1 MKEKNIVIL
10 LGLFVCFILALS
22 MANADL
28 TDNLENYYFCND
40 TNDFFGNNNFLT
52 NTTTGQDSNSLNPYS
67 CFMPQYVYNVVDTWL
82 EYPYY
87 NNGIFHSNYNISS
100 QYFINFWI
108 YLYETPSE
116 NGYYLITNENKTNQL
131 NIFLKLNQNLSLT
144 YMIETT
150 DNKYYYTTDFNLNL
164 SEWYMLSIAYAGSD
178 AVFSYFINSNNFYS
192 KFINSNSCSGNLCDL
207 NDGSYYFIYAPTNN
221 MLIDEIGLWKSNIQD
236 SLNVDINLLYN
247 NGTGFF
253 YPFIFPI
260 IPPQN
265 ITQNQSQIPSDISSS
280 INNFGYMILFI
291 FCMIGFIANYKY
303 KIARLQL
310 LLLIFFVG
318 LATQFK
324 TDFIMNWFCLL
335 MAVFSMLMWFS
346 YIQNENL
353 KKKKELY

>member
-1 MKEKNIVIL
+1 MKEKNIAIVFLAFWILVIL
-10 LGLFVCFILALS
+10 LSSVNAL
-22 MANADL
+22 L

-40 TNDFFGNNNFLT
+40 TTDFFGNNNFLT
-52 NTTTGQDSNSLNPYS
+52 NTSIGQDSNLLNPYS
-67 CFMPQYVYNVVDTWL
+67 CALSPYIEGLVDSWL

-87 NNGIFHSNYNISS
+87 NKGCFFVNYDLTSA
-100 QYFINFWI
+100 YLFNFWI
-108 YLYETPSE
+108 YLYEIPSE

-131 NIFLKLNQNLSLT
+131 NFFLKLNNNLSLT
-144 YMIETT
+144 YSIESI
-150 DNKYYYTTDFNLNL
+150 DNKYYYTTDFPLNL
-164 SEWYMLSIAYAGSD
+164 SVWNMLSVQYAPSD
-178 AVFSYFINSNNFYS
+178 AIFIYYLNSADIHAEFINPFTCGGNFCNINN
-192 KFINSNSCSGNLCDL
+192 
-207 NDGSYYFIYAPTNN
+207 GSYYLSYANTNYT
-221 MLIDEIGLWKSNIQD
+221 LLDELSCYRSENPD
-236 SLNVDINLLYN
+236 NLSVDMPLLYN

-265 ITQNQSQIPSDISSS
+265 ETKPPVSTTDIAIS

-291 FCMIGFIANYKY
+291 FCVIGFIINYKY

-324 TDFIMNWFCLL
+324 TDFVMNWLCLL

-346 YIQNENL
+346 YVQNEN
-353 KKKKELY
+353 KNKPFKLY